1 MAIDGTY
8 GFVYCGSNGLGVG
21 VFCVHG
27 DRFEGMDYAGGR
39 YEGTAVEDQHGNIHL
54 RLTFEGPAGG
64 MGLVEGTTPQDAP
77 LRREIRQ
84 MMPRDFGDGRPIEII
99 SRSRTVTVMVKRI
112 PNEFAPAAT
121 QGLSIQIAQRLSTPA
136 ALGAQA
142 PAHSSNPS
150 RNSADEMI
158 VCCMSRGHR

>member
-21 VFCVHG
+21 VFCVHR

-54 RLTFEGPAGG
+54 HLTFEGPAG
-64 MGLVEGTTPQDAP
+64 MGLVQDATPQIAP
-77 LRREIRQ
+77 VRREIRQ
-84 MMPRDFGDGRPIEII
+84 MMPRDFGNGRPIEII

-112 PNEFAPAAT
+112 PDEFGPAAT
-121 QGLSIQIAQRLSTPA
+121 QGVSIQIAQRLSTPA
-136 ALGAQA
+136 ALGTQA
-142 PAHSSNPS
+142 PAQSGDTQAATAPTKDHTSKDS
-150 RNSADEMI
+150 
-158 VCCMSRGHR
+158 

>member
-21 VFCVHG
+21 VFCVRG
-27 DRFEGMDYAGGR
+27 GRFEGLDYAGGR

-54 RLTFEGPAGG
+54 QLTFEGPAG
-64 MGLVEGTTPQDAP
+64 MDLVPGTTPQSAP

-84 MMPRDFGDGRPIEII
+84 IMPRDFGDGRPIEII

-112 PNEFAPAAT
+112 PEEFAPAAT
-121 QGLSIQIAQRLSTPA
+121 QGLSIQIAQRLNTPA
-136 ALGAQA
+136 ALGTQA
-142 PAHSSNPS
+142 PAPS
-150 RNSADEMI
+150 GGTPAPPPT
-158 VCCMSRGHR
+158 

>member
-142 PAHSSNPS
+142 PAHSSNTQVATA
-150 RNSADEMI
+150 RTK
-158 VCCMSRGHR
+158 